1 MHIFIDV
8 ANDRITLD
16 SITVPVDTS
25 SLKTAYACV
34 HYVEGQQMEVRTI
47 SGEIGR
53 LPSGSIPS
61 ILPLIESAYEA
72 IAAREE
78 EAQLIASS
86 PKFTTTKVTV
96 GEFNV
101 YKVFAAEAG
110 ALALAGDGIDI
121 DRTQSRRVSMVTKGS
136 RKYEP
141 TNGRFPAVTLTVGG
155 YNLDLPDMQASDK
168 YKITSL
174 EPNTE
179 YHCVSRSDL
188 RPFSYT
194 RVTVSA
200 GGQIVLPAG
209 RNLFVGSGR
218 IGDLDSPA
226 IVPATIN
233 NRTFD
238 VVGSSVFGLIF
249 W

>member
-8 ANDRITLD
+8 ANDQVTLN

-25 SLKTAYACV
+25 SLKTAYACI
-34 HYVEGQQMEVRTI
+34 HYVEGQQIEVRTV
-47 SGEIGR
+47 SGEVGI
-53 LPSGSIPS
+53 LSSKAIPS
-61 ILPLIESAYEA
+61 VLPLIEAAHEA
-72 IAAREE
+72 IAARGE
-78 EAQLIASS
+78 EAQLIADS

-110 ALALAGDGIDI
+110 AIASAGDGIDI

-168 YKITSL
+168 YRVTAM
-174 EPNTE
+174 EANTE
-179 YHCVSRSDL
+179 YHCVSRIDL
-188 RPFSYT
+188 TPFSYT
-194 RVTVSA
+194 RVIASG

-209 RNLFVGSGR
+209 RNLFIGSGR

-233 NRTFD
+233 NRTFA
-238 VVGSSVFGLIF
+238 VVGSSIFGLIF